1 MIGLDQ
7 ILPETG
13 RGTAR
18 RVVVGAI
25 HLAHPRDDNARTI
38 APTTVFDGPPPRAGE
53 DL

>member
-1 MIGLDQ
+1 MSSVAK

-25 HLAHPRDDNARTI
+25 VHTQAGAWGI
-38 APTTVFDGPPPRAGE
+38 APTVSPAAIHLPVPGRI
-53 DL
+53 